1 MTHDNREAW
10 LNAAVEKLW
19 PLFADVAPGAKPNVL
34 VSTGWPS
41 VKGKSASAPR
51 IGECWK
57 RKASVDGE
65 TNHIFIS
72 PRLGS
77 AVDALET
84 LIHELIHAVD
94 DCENS
99 HKGPFVRIMRAV
111 GLEGK
116 PTATVAGEKL
126 RARLGEIAEELGEYP
141 HKALTPSEGIK
152 KQTTRMIKLTCWDC
166 MDDDGKP
173 YTVRTTRKWIEYGLP
188 KCPNDH
194 TLEEEG

>member
-1 MTHDNREAW
+1 MHDNREAW

-19 PLFADVAPGAKPNVL
+19 PLFDEVAPGPRPRVL

-41 VKGKSASAPR
+41 KKGTASGR
-51 IGECWK
+51 RSIGQCWS

-72 PRLGS
+72 PMLGS
-77 AVDALET
+77 EVDALET
-84 LIHELIHAVD
+84 LIHELIHAQD
-94 DCENS
+94 DCEHQ
-99 HKGPFVRIMRAV
+99 HKGPFVRLMRGV

-116 PTATVAGEKL
+116 PTATVAGEQL
-126 RARLGEIAEELGEYP
+126 RAKLGEIAEELGEYP
-141 HKALTPSEGIK
+141 HKALTPNAEIK
-152 KQTTRMIKLTCWDC
+152 KQSTRMIKLVCHDC
-166 MDDDGKP
+166 TDDDGKP

-194 TLEEEG
+194 DLEEE